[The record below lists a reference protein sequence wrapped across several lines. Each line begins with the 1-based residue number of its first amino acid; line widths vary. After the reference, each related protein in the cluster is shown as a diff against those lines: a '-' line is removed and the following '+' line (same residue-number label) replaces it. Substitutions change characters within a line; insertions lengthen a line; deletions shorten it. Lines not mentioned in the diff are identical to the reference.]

1 MIRLN
6 AITAGYGSKTVLN
19 QLSLTVN
26 PGEFVHILGENG
38 AGKSTLFNVLLG
50 RLAFS
55 NGALHVN
62 NKPLHHVSL
71 KERAQTIAYVSQNT
85 LHGTVADFTVHENM
99 ELAHLRGNTAPLRF
113 RKSNLDHIKQQLS
126 LCELGLENR
135 LTTKA
140 GDLSGGQRQA
150 LSLIMALQC
159 TPKILLLDEH
169 TSALDPNTAKR
180 IMALTHRIV
189 ADNNITC
196 LMITHH
202 LFDALN
208 YGDRIVILHEGCV
221 AKDFKSSEKSTLT
234 HHQLI
239 DTMSNIGSLSC

>member
-1 MIRLN
+1 MIRLSN
-6 AITAGYGSKTVLN
+6 ITAGYGSRAVLN
-19 QLSLTVN
+19 QLTLTIH

-38 AGKSTLFNVLLG
+38 AGKSTLFNLLLG
-50 RLAFS
+50 KLKCS
-55 NGALHVN
+55 KGTLYVN
-62 NKPLHHVSL
+62 DTQLHHMSL
-71 KERAQTIAYVSQNT
+71 KQRAHHIAYVSQNT
-85 LHGTVADFTVHENM
+85 LQGTVAEFTVLENM
-99 ELAHLRGNTAPLRF
+99 EMALLRGNCAPLRF
-113 RKSNLDHIKQQLS
+113 RQSNRDHIRQQLS

-159 TPKILLLDEH
+159 MPKILLLDEH

-189 ADNNITC
+189 AANNITC

-202 LFDALN
+202 LNDALQ
-208 YGDRIVILHEGCV
+208 YGDRIVILHEGTV
-221 AKDFKSSEKSTLT
+221 AKEFGVNQKAALT

-239 DTMSNIGSLSC
+239 DIMLNIGALSC

>member
-1 MIRLN
+1 MISLN
-6 AITAGYGSKTVLN
+6 NITAGYGGKTVLN
-19 QLSLTVN
+19 QLSLTIHS
-26 PGEFVHILGENG
+26 GEFVHVLGENG

-50 RLAFS
+50 KLTPTS
-55 NGALHVN
+55 GSIYLNDTSLN
-62 NKPLHHVSL
+62 YLSL
-71 KERAQTIAYVSQNT
+71 KELANSVAYVSQNT
-85 LHGTVADFTVHENM
+85 LQGTVAEFTLQENM
-99 ELAHLRGNTAPLRF
+99 EMALLKGHSASLKF
-113 RKSNLDHIKQQLS
+113 RKSNTDYIQKQLS

-169 TSALDPNTAKR
+169 TSALDPNTAKH
-180 IMALTHRIV
+180 IMALTNRVV
-189 ADNNITC
+189 AEHKITC

-202 LFDALN
+202 LHDALN
-208 YGDRIVILHEGCV
+208 YGNRIVILHEGSV
-221 AKDFKSSEKSTLT
+221 AKEYDSNQKATLT

-239 DTMSNIGSLSC
+239 DTMLNIGALSC